1 MCGAGTAYP
10 SGAHE
15 LIPVFSGICV
25 ARCLVF
31 RDNTERHM
39 QHWVQNIERGQTKQ
53 NNTPRKTKKMRNT
66 DSYKNYYA

>member
-15 LIPVFSGICV
+15 LIPVFSGI
-25 ARCLVF
+25 CLVF

-39 QHWVQNIERGQTKQ
+39 QHWVQNIERGQTEQK
-53 NNTPRKTKKMRNT
+53 NTLRKTKKMRNT
-66 DSYKNYYA
+66 DSYKYYYV

>member
-15 LIPVFSGICV
+15 LIPVFSGI
-25 ARCLVF
+25 CLVF

-39 QHWVQNIERGQTKQ
+39 QHWVQNIERGQTEQK
-53 NNTPRKTKKMRNT
+53 NTLRKTKKMRNR
-66 DSYKNYYA
+66 DSYKKYYV

>member
-1 MCGAGTAYP
+1 MCGTGTAYP

-15 LIPVFSGICV
+15 LIPVFSGI
-25 ARCLVF
+25 CLVF

-53 NNTPRKTKKMRNT
+53 NNTLRKTKKMRNT
-66 DSYKNYYA
+66 DSYKKYYV